1 MRPKK
6 YAHTQEKAADGTLTS
21 TQGGDKKGQKGI
33 KGDKPP
39 CYSV

>member
-6 YAHTQEKAADGTLTS
+6 YAPTQEKATGGALTS
-21 TQGGDKKGQKGI
+21 TQGDKKGQKGI